1 MILVNN
7 TNLLSK
13 MKKFGFIIF
22 TFAGLLFGCQ
32 KAEIVDLGNENNQAM
47 KTVTLSAGVDEV
59 DTKASLDSKEGFFK
73 WQAGDVISVLATDG
87 KFYDFTIVEGAGNWK
102 AEFEGNIPT
111 TAEVTSVATY
121 PAFMENGAENTVFAE
136 NTLNFNLPTE
146 YTYAH
151 ESSNVPMVA
160 TFAEGAE
167 DIRFVHV
174 GGVMRFPVHNL
185 PANATI
191 TLTMHDKTVTGAFPI
206 DLTNLGEAAMVAGT
220 QPSTV
225 TVRYMESQKLET
237 AYINVPVPTG
247 VYDNFNLTI
256 TDGSGQVVIT
266 KDYVSKSN
274 VVKRSTLLMMREL
287 GFLDNGIG
295 TEPDDTDYDAFGM
308 GEMPISFWWT
318 VPEYAHGYDDAK
330 TRELYADMAASGINV
345 VLYNGEVNTSVAE
358 NKRIMD
364 IAGELGMKFIGNVW
378 GATIDEKFAL
388 IKEHLSS
395 SPTYIGEYFGDEP
408 SAYAFDELSQT
419 VTKYL
424 SEFPDEEA
432 YINLY
437 PMYTSINK
445 LGVPNAPNQVKAYEE
460 HINQYLNKIPTKT
473 LSYDYYGLL
482 NGGGL
487 GGDFYT
493 NLDLVRSRTLVRRM
507 PYWVITQAGAVPT
520 INRMPTEKDER
531 WTVWATL
538 AGGSKGISYFCYW
551 TPASGFEDYMI
562 RHDGTKTEAYYWIQK
577 LNADIQTIGNKLM
590 YCHADGMILTAPKYY
605 PLYDNNGAGRT
616 NYGPIKKVSG
626 STSIACGCFRDARRS
641 ENGDNYKGYKALVVS
656 QMPTRDADAYLTID
670 SSVSKVTI
678 THIHTSQTV
687 ELTNTLN
694 TTVGDIAVKFDGSKL
709 TLSIPEGE
717 AAFLEF

>member
-395 SPTYIGEYFGDEP
+395 SPTY
-408 SAYAFDELSQT
+408 
-419 VTKYL
+419 
-424 SEFPDEEA
+424 
-432 YINLY
+432 
-437 PMYTSINK
+437 
-445 LGVPNAPNQVKAYEE
+445 
-460 HINQYLNKIPTKT
+460 
-473 LSYDYYGLL
+473 
-482 NGGGL
+482 
-487 GGDFYT
+487 
-493 NLDLVRSRTLVRRM
+493 R
-507 PYWVITQAGAVPT
+507 
-520 INRMPTEKDER
+520 
-531 WTVWATL
+531 
-538 AGGSKGISYFCYW
+538 
-551 TPASGFEDYMI
+551 
-562 RHDGTKTEAYYWIQK
+562 
-577 LNADIQTIGNKLM
+577 
-590 YCHADGMILTAPKYY
+590 
-605 PLYDNNGAGRT
+605 
-616 NYGPIKKVSG
+616 
-626 STSIACGCFRDARRS
+626 
-641 ENGDNYKGYKALVVS
+641 
-656 QMPTRDADAYLTID
+656 
-670 SSVSKVTI
+670 
-678 THIHTSQTV
+678 
-687 ELTNTLN
+687 
-694 TTVGDIAVKFDGSKL
+694 
-709 TLSIPEGE
+709 
-717 AAFLEF
+717 